1 MNAREELEYLHH
13 RTPPLAPHGSRS
25 ISGVFPPPATRE
37 ADLRENG
44 WLLTCTTQHIPLPP
58 RGHGF
63 WFGFHAQRWASPHA
77 PLSLADA
84 CLVSPRIPLSAEKL
98 RAPVSLI
105 PFLWCS
111 ALIQHRFACLWGGA
125 RPRGLQE
132 ALWKSPLCPSWD
144 RRKTALDPENF
155 PASPPPLLW
164 QRTAPSW
171 RFCRRTGHS
180 PRLDI
185 LPDWTLSLTGFF
197 PTTCF
202 PDERAQRRRKRIQ

>member
-105 PFLWCS
+105 QRSDS
-111 ALIQHRFACLWGGA
+111 ASLCVPVGGRGPVDFKRRYGNRRCVPA
-125 RPRGLQE
+125 GTGGRPRSTRKIFPLPPHHCYGRGLRPRG
-132 ALWKSPLCPSWD
+132 
-144 RRKTALDPENF
+144 
-155 PASPPPLLW
+155 ASAVVLG
-164 QRTAPSW
+164 T
-171 RFCRRTGHS
+171 
-180 PRLDI
+180 